1 MYLYMDVYE
10 QNKKKK
16 WMPLHVQPHAGI
28 LSDITQ
34 HSSPT
39 ITRWHLKTPL
49 WSFLHAFQKRFADVS
64 KKPND
69 KDLQLPYLISGYP
82 FILC

>member
-39 ITRWHLKTPL
+39 IKGWHLKTPAL
-49 WSFLHAFQKRFADVS
+49 EFSACIPKKISRCEQKTQR
-64 KKPND
+64 
-69 KDLQLPYLISGYP
+69 
-82 FILC
+82 